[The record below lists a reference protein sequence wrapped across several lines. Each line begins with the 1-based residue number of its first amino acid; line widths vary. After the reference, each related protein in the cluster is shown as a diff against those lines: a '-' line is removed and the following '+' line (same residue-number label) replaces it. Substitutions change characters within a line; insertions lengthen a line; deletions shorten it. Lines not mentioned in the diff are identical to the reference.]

1 MPALIFLGRT
11 WACAS
16 DDFVCAG
23 VCNFLIRMSCVL
35 ILGVPFLLASDPA
48 VCLPNLADK
57 IFCVLMFLTLAA
69 LLIFDAA
76 LSLSSS
82 KGGVMETNLRSS
94 VPRLLGAV
102 CTLSCILL
110 VLNLANLYLAS
121 NIYTS
126 CDKQVVNCYIAGNS
140 IAMAHAIGFYFSLIL
155 HYRKAGAFWGQ
166 LANDPTVFKQGCLHP
181 NVNLSTK
188 QLVMLQRR
196 KSVQRKLRSL
206 GAFRRLPS
214 WKNDQMNVQT
224 EERVITSA
232 AALFSD
238 VFYDVD
244 LVASDIV
251 AGLLLLRWQTKQW
264 VGSGHRI
271 PLSLIYQDTSP
282 SVLNIDVLQKGDQVP
297 DQWLDIQRI
306 YRIAELTTAMYG
318 KFLYYSMNLG
328 IPGSTCRLFRHLPC
342 CLNSCNSTS
351 EKTQLSCCICSE
363 HTCDLAAI
371 LEFTSLKEDQFVK
384 LSYDNSVYQSPYFVA
399 VDDVSHCIVISIRG
413 TLSFDDTI
421 VDLLYD
427 GVRLTEVE
435 TFVESKT
442 GKRPCFIGHRGM
454 VERSRHL
461 FNSLLTDRSLEI
473 AFSKKPHY
481 KLVVCGHSL
490 GAGIASFLSAILRST
505 YPDVKGYAFSA
516 PLGMMNQ
523 ELANYCK
530 PFLLSVVYG
539 YDVFSRM
546 NKSTISD
553 FKWRLLDAL
562 SACKVPKHRLLSRGL
577 FVCMRRCLCKWCLPK
592 CFQVESSTT
601 VGSDTLLLDT
611 TTQEHLI
618 YSFPQLHY
626 HNDEMRIRL
635 SLHDDTNNSGSTSV
649 HRAARSSRF
658 RPGPRSLL
666 CWINPSSLLPISSQS
681 TDPISNNH
689 CTNDNGNNDTET
701 DSDSSDRI
709 HSSDPESYDLS
720 NGVFGGLVL
729 HLVDVNL
736 DTTDNDSPT
745 GCIVNEDFF
754 EDVGNSPSVYNSR
767 LQALLSTKSN
777 RMSTCCKSRKPKK
790 IIAGVWSSPQQF
802 QTILVHPQML
812 THHLPNRFLE
822 AVDCLRQVLLSTSS
836 NSYDNSDIFKGF
848 KPSDFIRK
856 LDISS

>member
-238 VFYDVD
+238 VFY
-244 LVASDIV
+244 
-251 AGLLLLRWQTKQW
+251 
-264 VGSGHRI
+264 
-271 PLSLIYQDTSP
+271 
-282 SVLNIDVLQKGDQVP
+282 VP

>member
-1 MPALIFLGRT
+1 MENESLTKTLARDCLNGETATVLLTFVQTNAFFESLMFVKNPRTFYDMPALIFLGRA

-23 VCNFLIRMSCVL
+23 VCNFLMRMSCL
-35 ILGVPFLLASDPA
+35 NYCRASLPFVKMGL
-48 VCLPNLADK
+48 V
-57 IFCVLMFLTLAA
+57 
-69 LLIFDAA
+69 LLI
-76 LSLSSS
+76 
-82 KGGVMETNLRSS
+82 
-94 VPRLLGAV
+94 
-102 CTLSCILL
+102 CILKGL
-110 VLNLANLYLAS
+110 KFCILITLY
-121 NIYTS
+121 
-126 CDKQVVNCYIAGNS
+126 CEVVDCYIAGNT
-140 IAMAHAIGFYFSLIL
+140 IAMAHAIGFYFFLIL

-188 QLVMLQRR
+188 QLVMLQRQ

-206 GAFRRLPS
+206 GAFRRLRS
-214 WKNDQMNVQT
+214 WKSDQSNVQT
-224 EERVITSA
+224 EERLITSA

-282 SVLNIDVLQKGDQVP
+282 SVLNIDV
-297 DQWLDIQRI
+297 
-306 YRIAELTTAMYG
+306 
-318 KFLYYSMNLG
+318 
-328 IPGSTCRLFRHLPC
+328 
-342 CLNSCNSTS
+342 
-351 EKTQLSCCICSE
+351 
-363 HTCDLAAI
+363 
-371 LEFTSLKEDQFVK
+371 
-384 LSYDNSVYQSPYFVA
+384 YQSPYFVA
-399 VDDVSHCIVISIRG
+399 VDDISQCIVISIRG

-435 TFVESKT
+435 TFVESQT

-473 AFSKKPHY
+473 AFNKKAHY

-490 GAGIASFLSAILRST
+490 GAGIASFLSAILHCT

-530 PFLLSVVYG
+530 PFLLSVIYG

-592 CFQVESSTT
+592 CFQVESTT

-626 HNDEMRIRL
+626 HNDEIRIRL
-635 SLHDDTNNSGSTSV
+635 SLNDDANNSGSTSV
-649 HRAARSSRF
+649 HHATWSSRF

-666 CWINPSSLLPISSQS
+666 CWINPSSLPTCPQY
-681 TDPISNNH
+681 TDPISNYH
-689 CTNDNGNNDTET
+689 CTNINDNNHTKT
-701 DSDSSDRI
+701 DLNSSDQI
-709 HSSDPESYDLS
+709 QSSGPESYDLS

-736 DTTDNDSPT
+736 DTTDNDSST
-745 GCIVNEDFF
+745 GCITNEDYF
-754 EDVGNSPSVYNSR
+754 EDVENSPSVDCHLKYRR
-767 LQALLSTKSN
+767 LSNTAQQNRKSL
-777 RMSTCCKSRKPKK
+777 RTR
-790 IIAGVWSSPQQF
+790 
-802 QTILVHPQML
+802 
-812 THHLPNRFLE
+812 RFLHHP
-822 AVDCLRQVLLSTSS
+822 
-836 NSYDNSDIFKGF
+836 SYS
-848 KPSDFIRK
+848 PSA
-856 LDISS
+856 